1 MKSYLRHWTR
11 YYLNAYL
18 YIQDKTVNEWEERD
32 SFEKRAGK
40 YDLVLM
46 DYSAKDEVCMYDM
59 YNVYDHGRI

>member
-1 MKSYLRHWTR
+1 M
-11 YYLNAYL
+11 
-18 YIQDKTVNEWEERD
+18 NEWEERD